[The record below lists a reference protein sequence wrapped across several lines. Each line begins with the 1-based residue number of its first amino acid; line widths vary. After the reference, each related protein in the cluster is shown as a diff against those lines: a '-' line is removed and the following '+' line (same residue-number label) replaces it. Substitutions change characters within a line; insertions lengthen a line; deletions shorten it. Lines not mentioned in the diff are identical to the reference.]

1 MVASSEGEGPRVKRS
16 PINLYDREFVYT
28 LPSGETFTVSPHKGP
43 KGLVTVPEG
52 TAVRVV
58 KLNQTNEAIDDA
70 RTKD

>member
-1 MVASSEGEGPRVKRS
+1 MVDIAEGTAPRVKRS

-52 TAVRVV
+52 TNVRVV
-58 KLNQTNEAIDDA
+58 KIE
-70 RTKD
+70 RKGPKR